1 MKKTLR
7 RFAPVA
13 LVLIGLATLSFM
25 AKDGIKLRLQPKQGK
40 TYTITSKANMMMMME
55 AQGQTMNQTQNMEYR
70 QSFAAKNVTEKDV
83 QLETKIEA
91 MKMSISQMG
100 MKLEYDS
107 EHPEKTSPMLAGQTK
122 EMDDAINKTG
132 TIKYDVMGHV
142 IDSLNLEMNQ
152 LGSVVIQLPEQELR
166 VGSTWSVDK
175 SQSVSGTEMN
185 VHYTYTVAAIPKK
198 SVDLTVEGTVSSK
211 GTEEISGNYT
221 GTASIDPQQG
231 FVAKSNLKVNL
242 SMTLSQQGLSIP
254 VTIVGNTSIEVK

>member
-7 RFAPVA
+7 RIAPVA

-25 AKDGIKLRLQPKQGK
+25 AKDGVTLRLKPQQGK

-55 AQGQTMNQTQNMEYR
+55 VQGQTMNQQQGMEYR
-70 QSFAAKNVTEKDV
+70 QSFTAKNVTTNDV

-91 MKMSISQMG
+91 LKMSISQMG

-132 TIKYDVMGHV
+132 TIKYDVMGNV
-142 IDSLNLEMNQ
+142 IDSLNLEMSQ
-152 LGSVVIQLPEQELR
+152 LGGVIIQLPEKELS

-175 SQSVSGTEMN
+175 SQSVSGSEMN
-185 VHYTYTVAAIPKK
+185 VHYTYTVTSISKK
-198 SVDLTVEGTVSSK
+198 SVDLTVTGNVT
-211 GTEEISGNYT
+211 GQGAEEITGSYN

-231 FVAKSNLKVNL
+231 FITKSNLKSNL
-242 SMTLSQQGLSIP
+242 SMTISQQGLSIP
-254 VTIVGNTSIEVK
+254 VTIVGNTTTEVK